1 MEILVTGCAG
11 FIGYHLCQALA
22 KQSNINIIG
31 IDNLNEYYD
40 INLKNSRLANLKQL
54 NNFKFYQL
62 DIADKDKLQTLT
74 HQHSNITHIAHL
86 AAQAG
91 VRYSLENPYA
101 YGESNLIGHLNI
113 LEVARNLSNLKNFV
127 YASSSSV
134 YGNNDKLPFSIL
146 DRVDHP
152 ISLYAATKRA
162 TELMSH
168 SYSHLY
174 QIPTTGLRFF
184 TVYGPWGRPD
194 MSAFIFT
201 KAILNNEKIPLFNQ
215 GNMKRN
221 FTYID
226 DIIAGTISAINTI
239 PENKFKIYNIGN
251 DKAENLLDF
260 VKNIEDIIGIKA
272 QIELLPMQPGDVA
285 ATVADISQTME
296 ELNYKPTTDIKVG
309 LANFICWYKEYH
321 KVGV

>member
-11 FIGYHLCQALA
+11 FIGYHLCQTLA
-22 KQSNINIIG
+22 KQNDINIIG
-31 IDNLNEYYD
+31 IDNLNQYYD
-40 INLKNSRLANLKQL
+40 VNLKKSRLENLKQL
-54 NNFKFYQL
+54 NNFTFYQI
-62 DIADKDKLQTLT
+62 DIADRDKLQTLT
-74 HQHSNITHIAHL
+74 HQHANITHIAHL

-101 YGESNLIGHLNI
+101 YGESNLIGHLNM
-113 LEVARNLSNLKNFV
+113 LEVARNLENLQNFV

-134 YGNNDKLPFSIL
+134 YGKNTKLPFSIL
-146 DRVDHP
+146 DRVDSP

-226 DIIAGTISAINTI
+226 DIIAGTISAIRTV
-239 PENKFKIYNIGN
+239 PKEHYKIYNIGN

-260 VKNIEDIIGIKA
+260 VQTIEEIIGTKA
-272 QIELLPMQPGDVA
+272 QIELMPMQPGDVA
-285 ATVADISQTME
+285 ATVADISQTMD
-296 ELNYKPTTDIKVG
+296 ELNYKPTTDIKAG
-309 LANFICWYKEYH
+309 LTNFITWYKDYY
-321 KVGV
+321 KVGE